1 MFHLIALLLLQTKSK
16 IMQHNLKNLLFLT
29 CLSFLMICINVS
41 CKKETKSRM
50 PQQYTIEQLYNNV
63 DIYGADFNQDETKI
77 LIGTNKSGIYNVGEM
92 TISDTSLS
100 MLTNSTNDAFY
111 AEKYVVGTDQFIYSA
126 DKGGDE
132 NSHLYVKSVNDTTVK
147 DITPWPNSANTFL
160 GWSNDKK
167 SIYISSNKRD
177 VKYFDLMKIEV
188 GSWTPTMIYQNDE
201 GYEVSLI
208 SASERYVSLSK
219 SVTTDKNELYMYDTT
234 SKTNK
239 KISNDSE
246 STWYSMAF
254 EKNDSIFY
262 FSTND
267 GGEFSYLVKYNI
279 NSGAQEKVYEDK
291 WDVVNMSLSE
301 NEKYRTVFIN
311 EDGKN
316 KILLFDH
323 ATGKQVKFPE
333 IADGDVLGVNISRSE
348 QNMLLSIGS
357 STSPRNLYLYNIA
370 ANELKKL
377 TNSLNPAIN
386 EDDLVKAEVVRFK
399 SFDGMEIPAI
409 YYKPLQADKNN
420 KAGALVW
427 VHGGP
432 GGQSRVGFSNSIQ
445 YLVNHGYAVLAV
457 NNRGSSGYG
466 KSFYKMDNKD
476 HSNGDLK
483 DCIYGKKWLQQQE
496 YIDSSAIGIYGG
508 SYGGCMVLG
517 ALAFHPDEFK
527 VGVNLFGV
535 ANWLRTLKSIPPY
548 WESFR
553 KALYDEMGDP
563 YTQDSVRLRSI
574 SPLFNYEKINKPL
587 LVFQGSND
595 VRVLKVE
602 SDEIVAGVK
611 KNGVPVEYVLYPDE
625 GHGFNKKENQM
636 TTSIKTLEFLD
647 KYLKPK
653 KELKD

>member
-1 MFHLIALLLLQTKSK
+1 
-16 IMQHNLKNLLFLT
+16 MQYNLKSLLFLT
-29 CLSFLMICINVS
+29 CLSFLMVCINVS

-50 PQQYTIEQLYNNV
+50 PQQYSIEQLYNNV

-132 NSHLYVKSVNDTTVK
+132 NSHLYVKSVNDTIVK

-167 SIYISSNKRD
+167 SIYVSSNKRD

-333 IADGDVLGVNISRSE
+333 IVDGDVLGVNISRSE

-357 STSPRNLYLYNIA
+357 STSPRNLYLYNITN
-370 ANELKKL
+370 NELKKL